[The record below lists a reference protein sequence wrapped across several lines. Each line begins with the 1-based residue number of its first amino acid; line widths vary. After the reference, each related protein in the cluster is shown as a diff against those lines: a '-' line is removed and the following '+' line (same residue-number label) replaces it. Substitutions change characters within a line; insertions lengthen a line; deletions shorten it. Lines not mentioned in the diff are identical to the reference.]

1 MFRAV
6 SRVAYLIVVI
16 LTLIFNVV
24 SLFIV
29 IDILAE
35 ECTSNEIRLLIIILI
50 TMPVCLDTLMYH
62 LKTLKIF
69 AKTYEV

>member
-29 IDILAE
+29 IDILTE